1 MANEIR
7 TRPPHKDIK
16 ILDRTESGINH
27 IKDVTVKTKD
37 SVNEIQSQNDGTVQ
51 EYANDKVTHTTETIA
66 SGTVYQAGIIVKKT
80 SQTIRKR
87 RKHDIRKRNVK
98 KQAEEN
104 QSIADKNG
112 RIRNQENDR
121 NLVRTSEDKE
131 RLKIKTKNHHDIKGG
146 NEKIKVMEGSKHA
159 VVKTSG
165 SATKQIEKAK
175 KLSAIATERAR
186 QAVKYTAKVIEKITK
201 KAVIIITS
209 CVKAITAEI
218 SSLIAAL
225 GAGGSIAVFIL
236 VLVILFGGTLCMIG
250 GDNSSTVL
258 PVSEEVKAYEPV
270 IRQYASG
277 YGVSEYVELIKA
289 IMMQESGG
297 RGLDPMQSSESGYN
311 TRFPRQPNGIT
322 DPEYSIECGIK
333 AIKNC
338 LEQAEVENPMDMEH
352 IKLALQGYNF
362 GNGYISWAKNNYGG
376 YSLSNAEE
384 FSKMMAERLGWERYG
399 DTKYVPHVL
408 RYYVFGRTPFG
419 IGDQMIVAVAETQL
433 GNVGGEPY
441 WRWYGFDSRVEWC
454 ACFVSWCADQC
465 GYIDSGLVP
474 KFAKCSV
481 GAKWFQNQ
489 GRFLDGSSVPVA
501 GSIIFFDWGDDGS
514 VNHVGI
520 VKKVEKGT
528 VYTIEGNS
536 GNRCRERSYVIGD
549 NRIYGYGMLVY

>member
-1 MANEIR
+1 MAKDIR
-7 TRPPHKDIK
+7 TRLPYKDIK
-16 ILDRTESGINH
+16 ILDRMEREISH
-27 IKDVTVKTKD
+27 IKDIAVKTKD
-37 SVNEIQSQNDGTVQ
+37 EVNSAQSQDDGTIQ
-51 EYANDKVTHTTETIA
+51 EYVSDKISHTTETIA
-66 SGTVYQAGIIVKKT
+66 RGTAYQAGKVRKKAA
-80 SQTIRKR
+80 QTIQGKRKTGVR
-87 RKHDIRKRNVK
+87 RRNVK
-98 KQAEEN
+98 NEAEEKQKN
-104 QSIADKNG
+104 AEGNRDK
-112 RIRNQENDR
+112 RIRN
-121 NLVRTSEDKE
+121 LIRTSEDNDYLE
-131 RLKIKTKNHHDIKGG
+131 RKTKKHHEIKSGNKTIKTL
-146 NEKIKVMEGSKHA
+146 EGSKHT
-159 VVKTSG
+159 VVKTPKSV
-165 SATKQIEKAK
+165 TMQRENAK
-175 KLSAIATERAR
+175 KLSAIVTERAR
-186 QAVKYTAKVIEKITK
+186 QAVKYMARAIEKVTK
-201 KAVIIITS
+201 KVVFIITS
-209 CVKAITAEI
+209 CIKAIAEAI
-218 SSLIAAL
+218 SNLIAAL
-225 GAGGSIAVFIL
+225 GAGGSIAAFIL
-236 VLVILFGGTLCMIG
+236 ILIVLFGGALCMIG

-258 PVSEEVKAYEPV
+258 PVSEEVEAYEPV
-270 IRQYASG
+270 IQQYASRHG
-277 YGVSEYVELIKA
+277 ISEYVELIKA

-311 TRFPRQPNGIT
+311 TRFPRRPNGIT
-322 DPEYSIECGIK
+322 DPEYSIECGVK

-338 LEQAEVENPMDMEH
+338 LEQAEVETPMDMEH

-376 YSLSNAEE
+376 YRLSNAEE
-384 FSKMMAERLGWERYG
+384 FSKMMAERMGWDSYG

-419 IGDQMIVAVAETQL
+419 IGDQMIIAVAETQL

-465 GYIDSGLVP
+465 GYIDSGFVP
-474 KFAKCSV
+474 KFSKCSE

-489 GRFLDGSSVPVA
+489 RRFLDGSGVPVA

-549 NRIYGYGMLVY
+549 NRIYGYGKIE

>member
-7 TRPPHKDIK
+7 TRPPLKDIK
-16 ILDRTESGINH
+16 ILDRTETAIGH

-37 SVNEIQSQNDGTVQ
+37 TANEVQSHNDRTVQ
-51 EYANDKVTHTTETIA
+51 QYASDKITHATETIA
-66 SGTVYQAGIIVKKT
+66 SGTAYQAGIIVKKT
-80 SQTIRKR
+80 SQTVRKK

-98 KQAEEN
+98 KQAEEKRN
-104 QSIADKNG
+104 NAD
-112 RIRNQENDR
+112 RSVI
-121 NLVRTSEDKE
+121 RTSEDKDL
-131 RLKIKTKNHHDIKGG
+131 LKIKTKKYHDIKGK
-146 NEKIKVMEGSKHA
+146 NETIRAMEGSKHA
-159 VVKTSG
+159 VVNTSG
-165 SATKQIEKAK
+165 SATKQVEKAK

-186 QAVKYTAKVIEKITK
+186 QAAKYTTKTIEAIAKKTV
-201 KAVIIITS
+201 VIITS
-209 CVKAITAEI
+209 CIKALTTAL
-218 SSLIAAL
+218 SNLIAAL
-225 GAGGSIAVFIL
+225 GTGGSIVAFIL
-236 VLVILFGGTLCMIG
+236 VLVVLFGGVLCMIG

-270 IRQYASG
+270 IRQYAARHG
-277 YGVSEYVELIKA
+277 ISEYVELIKA

-322 DPEYSIECGIK
+322 DLEYSIECGVK

-338 LEQAEVENPMDMEH
+338 LEKADVENPMDMEH

-384 FSKMMAERLGWERYG
+384 FSKIMAERMGWDSYG

-408 RYYVFGRTPFG
+408 RYYVFGRTPLG
-419 IGDQMIVAVAETQL
+419 MGNQMIVAVAESQL
-433 GNVGGEPY
+433 GNIGGEPY
-441 WRWYGFDSRVEWC
+441 WRWYGFESRVEWC

-474 KFAKCSV
+474 KFAKCSE

-489 GRFLDGSSVPVA
+489 GRFLDGSSVPVV

-536 GNRCRERSYVIGD
+536 GNKCRERSYSIGD
-549 NRIYGYGMLVY
+549 NRIYGYGIKILNNHEFGLL